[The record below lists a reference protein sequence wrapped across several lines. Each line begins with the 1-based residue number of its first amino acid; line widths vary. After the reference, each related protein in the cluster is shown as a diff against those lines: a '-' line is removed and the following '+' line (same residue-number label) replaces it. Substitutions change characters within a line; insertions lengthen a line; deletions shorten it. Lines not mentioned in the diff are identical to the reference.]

1 LLPFNT
7 ARPETPRR
15 LSKQSAVSDLGSVLA
30 NDVSDLFS
38 DREVVEGVMSLR
50 RSILGAVLTLTVMAV
65 PATSLAGPVL
75 IAGDAEAC
83 FGTACTPGDTASAYG
98 GVITY
103 TSSSFTDF
111 SGYADPDDGGLAI
124 NFGTGDYGSI
134 FVGSSSPSTLIN
146 TPFTLSLTFL
156 APTAANV
163 QFSALI
169 SGKVS
174 TTMSNGIMI
183 NFDSNEIELPY
194 TSPSGSG
201 LLNITVFDTAV
212 PSTGFGKITG
222 YIQAT
227 PVPEP
232 ATVLLFGTG
241 VLGFVGSRKR
251 SRKSIE

>member
-1 LLPFNT
+1 M
-7 ARPETPRR
+7 
-15 LSKQSAVSDLGSVLA
+15 V
-30 NDVSDLFS
+30 
-38 DREVVEGVMSLR
+38 LR

-65 PATSLAGPVL
+65 PATSLAGPVF

-83 FGTACTPGDTASAYG
+83 FGTACTPGDIASAYG
-98 GVITY
+98 GLITY
-103 TSSSFTDF
+103 TSSLFTDF
-111 SGYADPDDGGLAI
+111 SGFADPDDGGLAI

-156 APTAANV
+156 APTVANV
-163 QFSALI
+163 RFSAQI
-169 SGKVS
+169 TGKVS

-183 NFDSNEIELPY
+183 NFDSNEIEVPY
-194 TSPSGSG
+194 TLPSGSG

-232 ATVLLFGTG
+232 ATALLFGAG
-241 VLGFVGSRKR
+241 ALGFVGLRR
-251 SRKSIE
+251 RTRKSIE